1 MKKSIGA
8 ISGKIPAADTRK
20 RLINSSLAI
29 FAKHGY
35 AGASTRMLAS
45 AAKVNLAAIPYYF
58 GGKEGLYHAVVRL
71 IVEFGKE
78 KIFPE
83 MEKIRQRLET
93 GNPAHAELLEMLERL
108 IGNYV
113 DLVTNEETIHLAPI
127 MFQEQLHPS
136 KAFQIFYED
145 LLRHEHKLC
154 TALVA
159 GLLKIPPESK
169 EAILHAH
176 AIFGHVMIFLAGRAL
191 ILKRLDAEKFS
202 KEDSALIHKI
212 LKQHVRMI
220 FNSQQ

>member
-1 MKKSIGA
+1 
-8 ISGKIPAADTRK
+8 
-20 RLINSSLAI
+20 
-29 FAKHGY
+29 
-35 AGASTRMLAS
+35 
-45 AAKVNLAAIPYYF
+45 
-58 GGKEGLYHAVVRL
+58 
-71 IVEFGKE
+71 
-78 KIFPE
+78 
-83 MEKIRQRLET
+83 
-93 GNPAHAELLEMLERL
+93 
-108 IGNYV
+108 
-113 DLVTNEETIHLAPI
+113 